1 MIGGWEDE
9 WPMVGGGTHEG
20 SCGSG
25 AGSWVGGDSNKG
37 VGEGSMEHYDPA
49 LVFPMMVLSNDGG
62 CVIWLRLGK
71 DDSGSW

>member
-1 MIGGWEDE
+1 M
-9 WPMVGGGTHEG
+9 HEG

-25 AGSWVGGDSNKG
+25 NGSWVGSDSNKG

-49 LVFPMMVLSNDGG
+49 LVFLMMVMSSGGG
-62 CVIWLRLGK
+62 CVIWLRLGE